1 MITGTESVGL
11 RAPLI
16 KEGDDIVDIVV
27 KTVLKVTENEK
38 PYNSDWLDKKD
49 RYNLHDKD
57 IIGITESVVARS
69 QGNYVT
75 IDEIA
80 EKIKSKFGEHQT
92 IDLICPIYSRNRFAM
107 ILKGIARGCDKLR
120 ILMPDIDEVG
130 NVLRNH
136 PFTKM
141 NYDDYYSEICKVEN
155 CEVEIYNSPT
165 YLEHKDNLN
174 LLFCQL
180 HVEKEDAYKALGL
193 FMNSKVLNC
202 YSLKDIF
209 NDRCE
214 YGLLGSNKAT
224 EEKIKLFPSKKDM
237 IVHGH
242 LILGSDSIVRHIKE
256 KINEETGRDVIVV
269 VYADGC
275 FKDPVGGIWEFA
287 DPVSMVSYTDAD
299 IIESTPNEIK
309 LKAFIDD
316 YKGDEENLSDYI
328 METVKSK
335 ENDLKGNMD
344 SQGTT
349 PRLIRDLVAS
359 LMDLTSGSGDKATP
373 IVLVKNYF
381 KNYADD

>member
-16 KEGDDIVDIVV
+16 KEGDNIVDIVV
-27 KTVLKVTENEK
+27 KCVLEAVHT
-38 PYNSDWLDKKD
+38 SDWMDVPI
-49 RYNLHDKD
+49 YGQLHDKD

-80 EKIKSKFGEHQT
+80 DEIKSKFGEHQT

-120 ILMPDIDEVG
+120 ILMPEVDEVG

-141 NYDDYYSEICKVEN
+141 NYDDYYTEICKNEN
-155 CEVEIYNSPT
+155 CEIEIYNSPT
-165 YLEHKDNLN
+165 YLEHKSDLN
-174 LLFCQL
+174 FLFCQL
-180 HVEKEDAYKALGL
+180 HVEKEDAYKELGL
-193 FMNSKVLNC
+193 FINGKVLNC

-209 NDRCE
+209 SDRCE

-242 LILGSDSIVRHIKE
+242 LVLGSDSIVRHIKE
-256 KINEETGRDVIVV
+256 KIDEETGHDVIVV

-309 LKAFIDD
+309 LKAYIDE
-316 YKGDEENLSDYI
+316 YKGNETNLSNYI
-328 METVKSK
+328 IETVRKK
-335 ENDLKGNMD
+335 DNDLKGKMD